1 MLHASLLTIQNYS
14 IYGSQ
19 EANTKRRSPANSGR
33 AAAALAILVLA
44 AARVLGAAAGAA
56 SALTVRFLGGLRNS
70 LLHVGHCLSPFFF
83 KRSCAFKGADGRPLK
98 TLQLSVRGRLSVVA
112 TGPESSTS
120 LTPEA
125 IQRLVDHHRQF
136 LAFLQTRV
144 ESRAAAEDI
153 LQSAF
158 VKGLERGAEV
168 RDEES
173 AVAWFYRVL
182 RNAVID
188 HYRHRAS
195 TERAME
201 AWGKEFGAHETP
213 DEEVKDEICQCIS
226 GLLETLK
233 PEYRDALRTIDIEE
247 GSLNDLAEQAGITSG
262 NAAVRVHRAREALR
276 KQVRVICGSCA
287 EHGCLDCRCKPPGSG
302 SC

>member
-1 MLHASLLTIQNYS
+1 MRGSL
-14 IYGSQ
+14 
-19 EANTKRRSPANSGR
+19 
-33 AAAALAILVLA
+33 
-44 AARVLGAAAGAA
+44 
-56 SALTVRFLGGLRNS
+56 S
-70 LLHVGHCLSPFFF
+70 L
-83 KRSCAFKGADGRPLK
+83 
-98 TLQLSVRGRLSVVA
+98 VA
-112 TGPESSTS
+112 TTPKSPTS
-120 LTPEA
+120 LNPEA

-136 LAFLQTRV
+136 LSFLQTRV

-188 HYRHRAS
+188 HYRRRAS
-195 TERAME
+195 RERAME
-201 AWGKEFGAHETP
+201 NWGKEFVAHETP
-213 DEEVKDEICQCIS
+213 EAELKDEICQCVS

-233 PEYRDALRTIDIEE
+233 PEYRDALQIVDVDE
-247 GSLNDLAEQAGITSG
+247 GSLNDLAKQAGITSG

-276 KQVRVICGSCA
+276 KQVRVVCGSCA
-287 EHGCLDCRCKPPGSG
+287 EHGCLDCHCKADGSG
-302 SC
+302 GC

>member
-1 MLHASLLTIQNYS
+1 M
-14 IYGSQ
+14 
-19 EANTKRRSPANSGR
+19 
-33 AAAALAILVLA
+33 
-44 AARVLGAAAGAA
+44 
-56 SALTVRFLGGLRNS
+56 
-70 LLHVGHCLSPFFF
+70 
-83 KRSCAFKGADGRPLK
+83 
-98 TLQLSVRGRLSVVA
+98 
-112 TGPESSTS
+112 
-120 LTPEA
+120 
-125 IQRLVDHHRQF
+125 DHHRQF

-158 VKGLERGAEV
+158 VKGLERGADV

-195 TERAME
+195 TERALE
-201 AWGKEFGAHETP
+201 GWSKEVVAHEAPGP
-213 DEEVKDEICQCIS
+213 DLKDEICQCVS

-233 PEYRDALRTIDIEE
+233 PEYRDALRIVDLDE
-247 GSLNDLAEQAGITSG
+247 GSLNDLAGQAGITAG

-276 KQVRVICGSCA
+276 KQVRVVCGSCA
-287 EHGCLDCRCKPPGSG
+287 EHGCLDCHCQSTSSAGCQPDKT
-302 SC
+302 